1 MYVLHSLWHAFTMFY
16 FPLFQVN
23 LKKNFFTSAQDEVLM
38 LPAYFFHVWLNHCH
52 FTSFKLMALFQFLL
66 TLRFCTLM
74 IHDLTQESKVAPS
87 KEETERG
94 RISNTQNNK
103 RKHDNGTKCYM
114 CWELWKKPCVLRLLR
129 QQVPS
134 ECGVWVDKADEGS
147 RSSVHPHRKRGGF
160 GIAFPSGKAL
170 LPSYKVNDIWTDK
183 QEAMAIVH
191 KLTASLRERRTTASC
206 PYTSPEWY

>member
-1 MYVLHSLWHAFTMFY
+1 MPSLCFIFLY
-16 FPLFQVN
+16 FKLIW
-23 LKKNFFTSAQDEVLM
+23 KKNFFTSAQDEVLM
-38 LPAYFFHVWLNHCH
+38 FPAYFFHVWLNHCH

-74 IHDLTQESKVAPS
+74 IHDLTQESKLAPL

-134 ECGVWVDKADEGS
+134 ECGVWVDKQAREVD
-147 RSSVHPHRKRGGF
+147 HLYTHT
-160 GIAFPSGKAL
+160 GKEEAL
-170 LPSYKVNDIWTDK
+170 GLPSLLGRPCFLVTK
-183 QEAMAIVH
+183 
-191 KLTASLRERRTTASC
+191 
-206 PYTSPEWY
+206 